1 MLNFKGLTKE
11 QVSTFKKE
19 FNEMLDAV
27 RNGDDVVWRVEKND
41 KDKDDDK

>member
-1 MLNFKGLTKE
+1 MLNFKGLTKK

-27 RNGDDVVWRVEKND
+27 REGNDVVWRVEKPNNED
-41 KDKDDDK
+41 NNK

>member
-19 FNEMLDAV
+19 FNKMLDVV
-27 RNGDDVVWRVEKND
+27 REGNDVVWRVEKLN
-41 KDKDDDK
+41 DKDDDK

>member
-27 RNGDDVVWRVEKND
+27 RKGNDVVWRVEKSNNED
-41 KDKDDDK
+41 NNK